1 MDLYAGVIRN
11 RKTVNSSGKDRLMTL
26 NQLAYFQA
34 VARTENFR
42 AAAEDLY
49 ISQPSLSRSID
60 SLENELGVTLFERT
74 GRGIVLTKSGRL
86 FLEYVNRIL
95 EECDIAVYKMK
106 ELSSSG
112 GRIDIGYV
120 FPLANYYIPHKV
132 RTFLDLPENEH
143 TTFGFTQNRTSH
155 IIREIKKGLID
166 VGFCA
171 YAEGEEELEFTPV
184 LKQEMVIITPHDHA
198 LADRGEVPVKVLED
212 YPVIGYDRFSGLG
225 GYTNRLYRNLG
236 IKPDIVCECA
246 DENAIQ
252 AMVRENFGIALVARV
267 DVLNENEIRI
277 LHLSDAE
284 LTHYVNMV
292 WLRNHYQMP
301 AVKRFI
307 DFMKASADIDA
318 EHI

>member
-1 MDLYAGVIRN
+1 
-11 RKTVNSSGKDRLMTL
+11 MTL
-26 NQLAYFQA
+26 NQLYYFQT
-34 VARTENFR
+34 VARTENYR
-42 AAAEDLY
+42 AAAEELY

-60 SLENELGVTLFERT
+60 SLEKELGVTLFDRT
-74 GRGIVLTKSGRL
+74 GRGITLTKSGRL

-132 RTFLDLPENEH
+132 RTFLDLPENQH

-171 YAEGEEELEFTPV
+171 YAEGEEELEFTPI
-184 LKQEMVIITPHDHA
+184 LKQEMVIIAPPDH
-198 LADRGEVPVKVLED
+198 PVAQQEKASVRDLEK

-236 IKPDIVCECA
+236 IKPEILCECS

-252 AMVRENFGIALVARV
+252 ALVRENFGIALVARV
-267 DVLNENEIRI
+267 DVLNEKEIKI
-277 LHLSDAE
+277 LSLSDAE

-307 DFMKASADIDA
+307 DFMKSTSDIDT

>member
-1 MDLYAGVIRN
+1 
-11 RKTVNSSGKDRLMTL
+11 MTL
-26 NQLAYFQA
+26 NQLHYFQTI
-34 VARTENFR
+34 ARLENYR
-42 AAAEDLY
+42 AAAEELY

-60 SLENELGVTLFERT
+60 SLEKELGVQLFERT
-74 GRGIVLTKSGRL
+74 GRGITLTKSGRL
-86 FLEYVNRIL
+86 FLEYVDRIL
-95 EECDIAVYKMK
+95 EDCDIAIYKMK

-132 RTFLDLPENEH
+132 RTFLDQPGNERV
-143 TTFGFTQNRTSH
+143 TFGFTQNRTSA
-155 IIREIKKGLID
+155 IIHEIKKGAID

-171 YAEGEEELEFTPV
+171 YVESEEELEFVPI
-184 LKQEMVIITPHDHA
+184 LKQEMVIIVPPEHP
-198 LADRGEVPVKVLED
+198 LSGLEEVSVRELEN

-225 GYTNRLYRNLG
+225 GYTKRLYRNLG
-236 IKPDIVCECA
+236 IKPEIMCECA

-252 AMVRENFGIALVARV
+252 ALVRENFGIALVAKV
-267 DVLNENEIRI
+267 DVLNEEEIRI
-277 LHLSDAE
+277 LRLSDAE

-301 AVKRFI
+301 AIQRFI
-307 DFMKASADIDA
+307 NFMRANSDIDK

>member
-1 MDLYAGVIRN
+1 
-11 RKTVNSSGKDRLMTL
+11 MTL
-26 NQLAYFQA
+26 SQLGYFQV

-42 AAAEDLY
+42 AAAEELY

-60 SLENELGVTLFERT
+60 SLEKELGVMLFDRA
-74 GRGIVLTKSGRL
+74 GRGITLTKAGRL

-95 EECDIAVYKMK
+95 EDCDIAVYKMK

-132 RTFLDLPENEH
+132 RTFLDTPGNGDI
-143 TTFGFTQNRTSH
+143 TFGFTQNRTSS
-155 IIREIKKGLID
+155 IIRDIKKGLVD

-171 YAEGEEELEFTPV
+171 YSEGEEALEFFPI
-184 LKQEMVIITPHDHA
+184 LKQEMVIIVPHDHPA
-198 LADRGEVPVKVLED
+198 AVSDDASVHLLEQ
-212 YPVIGYDRFSGLG
+212 YPVIGYDRISGLG
-225 GYTNRLYRNLG
+225 GYTNRLYRSLG
-236 IKPDIVCECA
+236 IKPNILCECS

-252 AMVRENFGIALVARV
+252 ALVRENFGIALVAKV
-267 DVLNENEIRI
+267 DVLNEKEIRI
-277 LHLSDAE
+277 LKVSDAE

-301 AVKRFI
+301 AIKRFI
-307 DFMKASADIDA
+307 DFMKVNSDIDR

>member
-1 MDLYAGVIRN
+1 
-11 RKTVNSSGKDRLMTL
+11 MTL
-26 NQLAYFQA
+26 NQMHYFQV

-42 AAAEDLY
+42 AAAEELY

-60 SLENELGVTLFERT
+60 SLEKELGVLLFDRT
-74 GRGIVLTKSGRL
+74 GRAIVLTKSGRL

-132 RTFLDLPENEH
+132 RTFLDQPGNERI
-143 TTFGFTQNRTSH
+143 TFGFTQNRTSS
-155 IIREIKKGLID
+155 IIRDIKKGLLDI
-166 VGFCA
+166 GFCA
-171 YAEGEEELEFTPV
+171 YVEYEEELVFTPV
-184 LKQEMVIITPHDHA
+184 LKQEMVIITPLDHP
-198 LADRGEVPVKVLED
+198 LAANDTVSVRELEN
-212 YPVIGYDRFSGLG
+212 YPVIGYDRISGLG
-225 GYTNRLYRNLG
+225 GYTNRLYRNLD
-236 IKPDIVCECA
+236 IKPDILCECA

-252 AMVRENFGIALVARV
+252 ALVREGFGIALVARV
-267 DVLNENEIRI
+267 DVLNENEIKI
-277 LHLSDAE
+277 LRLSDVE

-301 AVKRFI
+301 AIKRFI
-307 DFMKASADIDA
+307 DFMKEDSDIDN

>member
-1 MDLYAGVIRN
+1 
-11 RKTVNSSGKDRLMTL
+11 MTL
-26 NQLAYFQA
+26 NQLTYFRT
-34 VARTENFR
+34 VARTENYR
-42 AAAEDLY
+42 AAAEELY

-60 SLENELGVTLFERT
+60 SLEKELGVILFERS

-132 RTFLDLPENEH
+132 RSFLDLPENKNV
-143 TTFGFTQNRTSH
+143 TFGFSQNRTSS
-155 IIREIKKGLID
+155 IIRDVKKGLID

-171 YAEGEEELEFTPV
+171 YSENQEELEFTPI
-184 LKQEMVIITPHDHA
+184 LKQEMVIITHLNHPLSLHGK
-198 LADRGEVPVKVLED
+198 LSIRELEN
-212 YPVIGYDRFSGLG
+212 YPVIGYERISGLG

-236 IKPDIVCECA
+236 LNPEILCECP
-246 DENAIQ
+246 DENSIQ
-252 AMVRENFGIALVARV
+252 ALVRESFGIALVAKV
-267 DVLNENEIRI
+267 DI
-277 LHLSDAE
+277 LDTNQVSIHSLSDVE

-292 WLRNHYQMP
+292 WLKNHYQMP
-301 AVKRFI
+301 ALQRFI
-307 DFMKASADIDA
+307 QYMKEGSDIEKD
-318 EHI
+318 HI

>member
-1 MDLYAGVIRN
+1 
-11 RKTVNSSGKDRLMTL
+11 MTL
-26 NQLAYFQA
+26 NQMHYFQV

-42 AAAEDLY
+42 AAAEELY

-60 SLENELGVTLFERT
+60 SLEKELGVLLFDRT

-132 RTFLDLPENEH
+132 RTFLDQPGNERI
-143 TTFGFTQNRTSH
+143 TFGFTQNRTSS
-155 IIREIKKGLID
+155 IIRDIKKGLLDI
-166 VGFCA
+166 GFCA
-171 YAEGEEELEFTPV
+171 YVEYEEELVFTPV
-184 LKQEMVIITPHDHA
+184 LKQEMVIITPLDHP
-198 LADRGEVPVKVLED
+198 LAANDTVSVRELEN
-212 YPVIGYDRFSGLG
+212 YPVIGYDRISGLG
-225 GYTNRLYRNLG
+225 GYTNRLYRNLD
-236 IKPDIVCECA
+236 IKPDILCECA

-252 AMVRENFGIALVARV
+252 ALVREGFGIALVARV
-267 DVLNENEIRI
+267 DVLNENEIKI
-277 LHLSDAE
+277 LRLSDVE

-301 AVKRFI
+301 AIKRFI
-307 DFMKASADIDA
+307 DFMKEDSDIDN